1 MPSDFFAIITTM
13 RILLLGSTGLLGRNV
28 LNLLLEESHEV
39 VTLVRNGHGIKE
51 IANNNLIIVEGSL
64 TDEKCIVKAAR
75 GCNAV
80 INCAGTTDM
89 SLLHYEDYLP
99 MNAGLCRTL
108 IKIAET
114 TDTKI
119 IVHVSSANT
128 IGYGT
133 ANQPGDEQQPA
144 REPFASSFYTRS
156 KLEGEK
162 EIEEGAKRLPGCH
175 LVILNPGF
183 MIGAWDSKPSS
194 GQLLLAGY
202 KKPIMVT
209 PSGGKS
215 FVSVADVARA
225 AVAALTKGRNGERYL
240 LTGEDMTIYD
250 FYKRQSTICGY
261 RQLLLRLPQWLTAA
275 AGKVGDILRS
285 LKIGTQLSTNNV
297 KQLSVVE
304 YYSSQK
310 AADELDY
317 KPTPIDNAIMDFFSW
332 REERKNTK
340 ARIKAF

>member
-39 VTLVRNGHGIKE
+39 VTLVRNSHGIKE
-51 IANNNLIIVEGSL
+51 IANNNLMIVEGSL
-64 TDEKCIVKAAR
+64 TDEECMVKAAR

-99 MNAGLCRTL
+99 MNTGLCRTL
-108 IKIAET
+108 VKIAET

-162 EIEEGAKRLPGCH
+162 EIEEAAKRLPGCH

-215 FVSVADVARA
+215 FVAVADVARA

-275 AGKVGDILRS
+275 ASKVGDILRS

-317 KPTPIDNAIMDFFSW
+317 KPTPIDNAIMDYFSW
-332 REERKNTK
+332 REEYRKHKSKN
-340 ARIKAF
+340 